1 LTELHGRIA
10 AIPSVDADAVY
21 RGYLSRTVTRA
32 PRGSP
37 SLVRNMGH
45 RRRLLHRHER
55 CLSLPSLSAWRWAP
69 LRAWSTVP
77 SVSGGAHVHG
87 QGGAHGAAR
96 RSWISA
102 TSMTSLRHTRGH
114 SNLGPPSS
122 GPSSPAGGTW
132 ENSDSLPSRTVA
144 LAALRRVRHRTDP
157 PAGLTSAVTYLA
169 MTLLLQNCPFVR
181 KDQLCSHCIR
191 TSPWTARRPNELF
204 FITEVQLPIG
214 CCSRWVLNRPLDPHH
229 RRRPFR
235 GAATAWC
242 GPALYL
248 KCGAP

>member
-102 TSMTSLRHTRGH
+102 TSMTSLRHTRGR

-132 ENSDSLPSRTVA
+132 EISDSLPSRTVA
-144 LAALRRVRHRTDP
+144 LVALRRVRHRTRPASGSYVGGDLPCDDP
-157 PAGLTSAVTYLA
+157 PPTKLSVRAERPAVLPLHSNVALDCKEAQRVVLHHGGPTSDR
-169 MTLLLQNCPFVR
+169 LL
-181 KDQLCSHCIR
+181 
-191 TSPWTARRPNELF
+191 
-204 FITEVQLPIG
+204 
-214 CCSRWVLNRPLDPHH
+214 
-229 RRRPFR
+229 
-235 GAATAWC
+235 
-242 GPALYL
+242 
-248 KCGAP
+248 